1 MEFTTKLNKDKLY
14 IPRILQKLLKINEG
28 DELILDVKTVSGQDR
43 VYLKKRPIPYRIV
56 ESD

>member
-1 MEFTTKLNKDKLY
+1 MEFTTKLNKDKVY

-28 DELILDVKTVSGQDR
+28 DELILDVRTVSGQEC

-56 ESD
+56 DGV